1 VTNRRQARTAALQIL
16 YFWQVSGAP
25 PATAVEAYFAEHLP
39 EADAAV
45 RAFAG
50 ELVQGAAAEAADLDR
65 LIAAHAEHWRLER
78 LALIDRQILRL
89 AAWELRHHH
98 ADTPAAVIMNEALE
112 LARAFSGEEA
122 VPFVNGVLDGIRRT
136 IEGDRAGR

>member
-1 VTNRRQARTAALQIL
+1 MTSRRQARTAALQIL

-25 PATAVEAYFAEHLP
+25 LATAVDAYFAEHMP
-39 EADAAV
+39 DAEETV

-50 ELVQGAAAEAADLDR
+50 ELVQGAAAESVELDR
-65 LIAAHAEHWRLER
+65 LIAANAENWRLDR

-98 ADTPAAVIMNEALE
+98 ADTPAAVVMNEALE
-112 LARAFSGEEA
+112 LARTFSGEES
-122 VPFVNGVLDGIRRT
+122 VPFVNGVLDSIRRT
-136 IEGDRAGR
+136 IERERAGS